1 MSRTLIIYS
10 TIDGQ
15 TKAICERIA
24 SLLVNAKT
32 EIMTIE
38 QAGQNGLSNFNQVII
53 GASIRYGKHRPE
65 LYNFLKKHV
74 EELEKIKSAF
84 FSVNVVARKP
94 LKNTPETNPYMIK
107 FLGLTPWRPDQLAV
121 FAGKIDYPKYGFI
134 DKQMIR
140 FIMWMTKGPTDISG
154 TYEFTDWSAVEDFAE
169 RLSS

>member
-65 LYNFLKKHV
+65 LYNFLKKHR

-84 FSVNVVARKP
+84 FFR
-94 LKNTPETNPYMIK
+94 
-107 FLGLTPWRPDQLAV
+107 
-121 FAGKIDYPKYGFI
+121 
-134 DKQMIR
+134 
-140 FIMWMTKGPTDISG
+140 
-154 TYEFTDWSAVEDFAE
+154 
-169 RLSS
+169 

>member
-15 TKAICERIA
+15 TKPICERIA
-24 SLLVNAKT
+24 SILVNTKT
-32 EIMTIE
+32 EIMTVE
-38 QAGQNGLSNFNQVII
+38 QAGQNGLSNFNRVVI

-65 LYNFLKKHV
+65 LYNFLKKHK

-154 TYEFTDWSAVEDFAE
+154 TFEFTDWSAVGNFAE